1 MDELE
6 NDDVLGGADV
16 NNDDE
21 SEEELEDEVDD
32 DLPEEEE

>member
-1 MDELE
+1 MEELE
-6 NDDVLGGADV
+6 NDDVLGGADI
-16 NNDDE
+16 NDDE

>member
-6 NDDVLGGADV
+6 NDDVLGGADI
-16 NNDDE
+16 NDDE